1 MTTTT
6 IYQADN
12 YLLHVTVLPIE
23 ALPGKVH
30 LKIESQYLDTSNPQE
45 RQVKFD
51 TVLDR
56 GQATLIANVLLS
68 G

>member
-6 IYQADN
+6 IYQANN
-12 YLLHVTVLPIE
+12 YLLHITVLPIE

-30 LKIESQYLDTSNPQE
+30 LKIESQYLDASNPHE

-51 TVLDR
+51 TVLNR
-56 GQATLIANVLLS
+56 GQATLIANVLRS

>member
-6 IYQADN
+6 IHQADN

-30 LKIESQYLDTSNPQE
+30 FKIESQYLDASSPQE

-56 GQATLIANVLLS
+56 GQAALISNVLLS